1 MRLEMLLLLIS
12 VLLSGGAILIAG
24 SVTSSLQVSD
34 FGTAFLAAA
43 AMVVVGWLL
52 TMPIMAAESALIGW
66 LTGSAEPPDP
76 LTGWWLY
83 TRWLS
88 AGFTF
93 IENFVLF
100 FVVGFLMSGITIR
113 GFLGPLLAIVLM
125 TLIDVF
131 LPPALISAG
140 IAF

>member
-1 MRLEMLLLLIS
+1 MLILLIT

-24 SVTSSLQVSD
+24 AVTSSLQVSD
-34 FGTAFLAAA
+34 FGT
-43 AMVVVGWLL
+43 
-52 TMPIMAAESALIGW
+52 
-66 LTGSAEPPDP
+66 
-76 LTGWWLY
+76 
-83 TRWLS
+83 

-131 LPPALISAG
+131 VPQALISAG